1 MTEIIKNMILRKG
14 ILLVITILWVFQ
26 FSALSYEIPKSSLD
40 IKNNTAPRPN
50 SVIEFFNII
59 DQGEKTEVSD
69 DSSGKKISNPDK
81 KSTVNDS
88 IAVLKLL
95 NEAQPIAHSD
105 YKKAFK
111 LTTEAMHIA
120 EATKDKELMGR
131 VQNSMGNLY
140 WFSGDYNHASEYY
153 INALKNFQKTKNQEQ
168 IAECYRNIGWIYLG
182 QKKYELSEEYLLKS
196 LNLNVKLDN
205 KKQIIINYDDLANL
219 YLTSEQYEKGLKSCE
234 KSLKLA
240 KKYKLFDAIG
250 TIHITI
256 AQLNYK
262 LNRISEAEKEYHA
275 GIKMLTKIP
284 NESYNLCLGYLG
296 LGKVKDKQ
304 GKLTEALPLFE
315 KVIFLGREHNFP
327 PELAEGYYLASKI
340 YKKQNQLA
348 KAFDYMELYAA
359 TNDSVNA
366 RNNRNYIQE
375 MGAKLEYEQNKLQ
388 IKSLEQEKKL
398 SEARFDRERNFK
410 IFLIVVI
417 FFLFLLG
424 FFIYR
429 SFLRKKKD
437 NELIAKAYLEIEIK
451 NKDISD
457 SIEYALQIQQARLPH
472 VESIQDSFP
481 EFFVMYLPRDIVSG
495 DFYWFTEMENGKKIF
510 AVSDCTGHGIPGA
523 FMSMMGIDG
532 LNYAVLE
539 KRIESS
545 SQILN
550 HVNKFIIESLKQDLA
565 TVKSKDGMDTAICIF
580 EKDLSSVRYSGANRP
595 LWLIRDQE
603 LIQYSPDKMSIGGN
617 NYSDYEFTEV
627 TIPLQKGD
635 SIYLFSDG
643 YPDQFGGERNKK
655 FMTKNLKQLLLQI
668 THLSAKEQE
677 SVLQS
682 SLQNWMGSLPQIDDI
697 ILVGIKL

>member
-1 MTEIIKNMILRKG
+1 MILRKG

-26 FSALSYEIPKSSLD
+26 FSAFAYEIPKSASD
-40 IKNNTAPRPN
+40 IRNNSNPRPA
-50 SVIEFFNII
+50 SVIELFNLI
-59 DQGEKTEVSD
+59 DPVEKNEVPD
-69 DSSGKKISNPDK
+69 DAAGKKASGPEKKSNPG
-81 KSTVNDS
+81 DS

-95 NEAQPIAHSD
+95 NAAQPIAHSD

-140 WFSGDYNHASEYY
+140 WFSGDYTHASEYY
-153 INALKNFQKTKNQEQ
+153 IDALKNFQKTKNQGQ

-196 LNLNVKLDN
+196 LNLNIKIN
-205 KKQIIINYDDLANL
+205 NRQRTIINYDDLANL
-219 YLTSEQYEKGLKSCE
+219 YLTSGQFEKGLKSCE
-234 KSLKLA
+234 KSIKLA
-240 KKYKLFDAIG
+240 RKYHYSDAIG
-250 TIHITI
+250 TIHVTS
-256 AQLNYK
+256 AQLNYGLK
-262 LNRISEAEKEYHA
+262 RLAEAEKEYRA
-275 GIKMLTKIP
+275 GIAILEKVP
-284 NESYNLCLGYLG
+284 NELYNLCLGYLG
-296 LGKVKDKQ
+296 LGKVKKDQ
-304 GKLTEALPLFE
+304 DKLTEALPLFE
-315 KVIFLGREHNFP
+315 KAITLAKAHNFP
-327 PELAEGYYLASKI
+327 PELAEGYLLASKI
-340 YKKQNQLA
+340 YSARNNLS
-348 KAFDYMELYAA
+348 KAYNYMELYAQ

-366 RNNRNYIQE
+366 RNNRDYIQE

-388 IKSLEQEKKL
+388 IKSLEQEQKL
-398 SEARFDRERNFK
+398 SDAKLDRERNFK
-410 IFLIVVI
+410 IFLIIII

-472 VESIQDSFP
+472 VESIRESFP
-481 EFFVMYLPRDIVSG
+481 EFFVLYLPRDIVSG
-495 DFYWFTEMENGKKIF
+495 DFYWFTETENGKKIF

-532 LNYAVLE
+532 LNYAILE

-580 EKDLSSVRYSGANRP
+580 EKDLSSVKYAGANRP
-595 LWLIRDQE
+595 LWLIRNKE

-617 NYSDYEFTEV
+617 NYSDYEFNEM

-635 SIYLFSDG
+635 SVYLFSDG

-655 FMTKNLKQLLLQI
+655 FMTKNLKQLLLEI
-668 THLSAKEQE
+668 THLSAREQE
-677 SVLQS
+677 SILQK
-682 SLQNWMGSLPQIDDI
+682 SLQNWKGSLPQIDDI

>member
-1 MTEIIKNMILRKG
+1 MILRKG

-26 FSALSYEIPKSSLD
+26 FSAFSYEIPKSASD
-40 IKNNTAPRPN
+40 IRNNSNPRPA
-50 SVIEFFNII
+50 SVIELFNLI
-59 DQGEKTEVSD
+59 DPVEKAEEQD
-69 DSSGKKISNPDK
+69 DTAGKKTAGTDK
-81 KSTVNDS
+81 KSTPGDS

-95 NEAQPIAHSD
+95 NAAQPIAHSD

-140 WFSGDYNHASEYY
+140 WFSGDYTHASEYY
-153 INALKNFQKTKNQEQ
+153 IGALKNFQKTKNQSQ

-196 LNLNVKLDN
+196 LNLNIKIDN
-205 KKQIIINYDDLANL
+205 RQRTIINYDDLANL
-219 YLTSEQYEKGLKSCE
+219 YLTSGQYEKGLESCE
-234 KSLKLA
+234 KSIKLA
-240 KKYKLFDAIG
+240 RKYHYPDAIG
-250 TIHITI
+250 TIHITS
-256 AQLNYK
+256 AQLNYGLK
-262 LNRISEAEKEYHA
+262 RLAEAEKEYHA
-275 GIKMLTKIP
+275 GIAILEKVP
-284 NESYNLCLGYLG
+284 NELYNLCLGYLG
-296 LGKVKDKQ
+296 FGKVKNDQ
-304 GKLTEALPLFE
+304 GKLAEALPLFE
-315 KVIFLGREHNFP
+315 KAIALAKTHNFP
-327 PELAEGYYLASKI
+327 PELAEGYFLASKI
-340 YKKQNQLA
+340 YSAQNNLV
-348 KAFDYMELYAA
+348 KAYDYMELYAQ

-366 RNNRNYIQE
+366 RNNRGYIQE

-388 IKSLEQEKKL
+388 IKSLEQEQKL
-398 SEARFDRERNFK
+398 SDAKLDRERNFK
-410 IFLIVVI
+410 IFLIVII

-472 VESIQDSFP
+472 VEAIKESFP

-495 DFYWFTEMENGKKIF
+495 DFYWFTETENGKKIF

-580 EKDLSSVRYSGANRP
+580 EKDLSSVKYAGANRP
-595 LWLIRDQE
+595 LWLIRDKE

-617 NYSDYEFTEV
+617 NYSDFEFNEM

-635 SIYLFSDG
+635 SVYLFSDG

-655 FMTKNLKQLLLQI
+655 FMTKNLKQLLLDI
-668 THLSAKEQE
+668 THLSANEQE
-677 SVLQS
+677 SILHK
-682 SLQNWMGSLPQIDDI
+682 SLQNWKGSLPQIDDI

>member
-1 MTEIIKNMILRKG
+1 MTEIIKHMILRKG

-26 FSALSYEIPKSSLD
+26 FSARSYEIPKSTLD
-40 IKNNTAPRPN
+40 IKNNGCPRPV
-50 SVIEFFNII
+50 SVIELFNII
-59 DQGEKTEVSD
+59 DPVEKAESPEEST
-69 DSSGKKISNPDK
+69 GKKNSNADK
-81 KSTVNDS
+81 KTNPNDS
-88 IAVLKLL
+88 IAVFKLL
-95 NEAQPIAHSD
+95 EAAQPIAHSD

-111 LTTEAMHIA
+111 LTTEAMQIA
-120 EATKDKELMGR
+120 EATQDKELMGR
-131 VQNSMGNLY
+131 VQNSIGNLY

-153 INALKNFQKTKNQEQ
+153 INALKNFQKTKNFGQ

-182 QKKYELSEEYLLKS
+182 QEKYELSEEYLLKS
-196 LNLNVKLDN
+196 LKLNTKIDN
-205 KKQIIINYDDLANL
+205 QERIIINYDDLANL

-234 KSLKLA
+234 TSIELA
-240 KKYKLFDAIG
+240 KKYKLKDAIG
-250 TIHITI
+250 TIHITT
-256 AQLNYK
+256 AQLNYE
-262 LNRISEAEKEYHA
+262 LDRLTEAEKEYNE
-275 GIKMLTKIP
+275 GIGILSKVP
-284 NESYNLCLGYLG
+284 NQSYNLCLGYLG
-296 LGKVKDKQ
+296 LGKVKKQQ
-304 GKLTEALPLFE
+304 GKKSEALPLFE
-315 KVIFLGREHNFP
+315 KAIFLAKQHNFP

-340 YKKQNQLA
+340 YTTQNKLG
-348 KAFDYMELYAA
+348 KAYEYMELYAE

-388 IKSLEQEKKL
+388 IKSLEQEQKL
-398 SEARFDRERNFK
+398 SDARFERERNFK

-437 NELIAKAYLEIEIK
+437 NQLIAKAYQEIEMK

-472 VESIQDSFP
+472 VQSIRDCFP

-495 DFYWFTEMENGKKIF
+495 DFYWFTETENGKKIF

-532 LNYAVLE
+532 LNYAILE

-545 SQILN
+545 SEILN
-550 HVNKFIIESLKQDLA
+550 HVNKFIIESLKQDLDI
-565 TVKSKDGMDTAICIF
+565 VKNRDGMDTAICIF
-580 EKDLSSVRYSGANRP
+580 EKDLSSVKYAGANRP
-595 LWLIRDQE
+595 LWLIRDKE

-617 NYSDYEFTEV
+617 NYSDYQFTEI

-643 YPDQFGGERNKK
+643 YPDQFGGEHNKK
-655 FMTKNLKQLLLQI
+655 FMTKKLKQLLLEI
-668 THLSAKEQE
+668 THLSAQEQE
-677 SVLQS
+677 AILQS
-682 SLQNWMGSLPQIDDI
+682 SLQNWKGSFPQIDDI

>member
-1 MTEIIKNMILRKG
+1 MILRKG
-14 ILLVITILWVFQ
+14 ILLVITIFWVFP
-26 FSALSYEIPKSSLD
+26 FIAFSYEIPKSAAD
-40 IKNNTAPRPN
+40 IRNNSNPRPA
-50 SVIEFFNII
+50 SVIELFNLI
-59 DQGEKTEVSD
+59 DPVEKNEVQD
-69 DSSGKKISNPDK
+69 DTAGKKTVGPDK
-81 KSTVNDS
+81 KSNPGDS

-95 NEAQPIAHSD
+95 NAAQPIAHSD

-131 VQNSMGNLY
+131 VQNTMGNLY
-140 WFSGDYNHASEYY
+140 WFSGDYTHASEYY
-153 INALKNFQKTKNQEQ
+153 IGALKNFQKTKNQGQ

-182 QKKYELSEEYLLKS
+182 QKKYELAEEYLLKS
-196 LNLNVKLDN
+196 LNLNIKIN
-205 KKQIIINYDDLANL
+205 NRKRTIINYDDLANL
-219 YLTSEQYEKGLKSCE
+219 YLTSGQYEKGLKSCK
-234 KSLKLA
+234 KSIKQA
-240 KKYKLFDAIG
+240 RKYHYSDAIG
-250 TIHITI
+250 TIHVTS
-256 AQLNYK
+256 AQLNYGLK
-262 LNRISEAEKEYHA
+262 RLAEAEKEYRT
-275 GIKMLTKIP
+275 GIAILEKVP
-284 NESYNLCLGYLG
+284 NELYNLCLGYLG
-296 LGKVKDKQ
+296 LGKVKNDQ

-315 KVIFLGREHNFP
+315 KAITLAKTHNFP
-327 PELAEGYYLASKI
+327 PELAEGYFLASKI
-340 YKKQNQLA
+340 YSAQKNLV
-348 KAFDYMELYAA
+348 KAYNYMELYAQ

-366 RNNRNYIQE
+366 RNNRDYIQE

-388 IKSLEQEKKL
+388 IKSLEQEQKL
-398 SEARFDRERNFK
+398 SDAKLDRERNFK
-410 IFLIVVI
+410 IFLIVII

-429 SFLRKKKD
+429 SFLRKKRD
-437 NELIAKAYLEIEIK
+437 NELIAKAYLEIEVK

-472 VESIQDSFP
+472 VETIRESFP

-495 DFYWFTEMENGKKIF
+495 DFYWFTETENGKKIF

-532 LNYAVLE
+532 LNYAILE

-580 EKDLSSVRYSGANRP
+580 EKDFSSVKYSGANRP
-595 LWLIRDQE
+595 LWLIRDKE

-617 NYSDYEFTEV
+617 NYSDYEFNEL

-635 SIYLFSDG
+635 SVYLFSDG

-655 FMTKNLKQLLLQI
+655 FMTKNLKRLLLEI
-668 THLSAKEQE
+668 THLSAREQE
-677 SVLQS
+677 SVLHK
-682 SLQNWMGSLPQIDDI
+682 SLQNWKGSLPQIDDI

>member
-1 MTEIIKNMILRKG
+1 MLRKG
-14 ILLVITILWVFQ
+14 ILLVITILSVFQ
-26 FSALSYEIPKSSLD
+26 FSAFSFEIPKSTAE
-40 IKNNTAPRPN
+40 IRNNTTPRPN
-50 SVIEFFNII
+50 SVIELFNLI
-59 DQGEKTEVSD
+59 DPVDKTVAD
-69 DSSGKKISNPDK
+69 DESGKK
-81 KSTVNDS
+81 TVNPEKKPSIKDS
-88 IAVLKLL
+88 MAVLKLL
-95 NEAQPIAHSD
+95 DQAQPIAHSD

-111 LTTEAMHIA
+111 LTTEAMQIA

-140 WFSGDYNHASEYY
+140 WFSGDYTHASEYY
-153 INALKNFQKTKNQEQ
+153 IDALKNFQKTKNYGQ

-182 QKKYELSEEYLLKS
+182 QKKYDISEEYLLKS
-196 LNLNVKLDN
+196 LNLNIKIDN
-205 KKQIIINYDDLANL
+205 KKRIIINHDDLANL
-219 YLTSEQYEKGLKSCE
+219 YLRSKQYEKGLESSGKAID
-234 KSLKLA
+234 LA
-240 KKYKLFDAIG
+240 KKNQYFDAIG
-250 TIHITI
+250 TIHITT
-256 AQLNYK
+256 AQLNYELK
-262 LNRISEAEKEYHA
+262 RLAEAEKEYNA
-275 GIKMLTKIP
+275 GIEILEKEP

-296 LGKVKDKQ
+296 LGKVKNDQ
-304 GKLTEALPLFE
+304 GKRNEALPLFE
-315 KVIFLGREHNFP
+315 KVIHLGKEHNFP

-340 YKKQNQLA
+340 YESQNKLG
-348 KAFDYMELYAA
+348 KAYDYMELYAQ

-375 MGAKLEYEQNKLQ
+375 MAAKLEYEQNKLQ
-388 IKSLEQEKKL
+388 IKSLEQEQK
-398 SEARFDRERNFK
+398 RERNFK
-410 IFLIVVI
+410 IFLIFVI

-424 FFIYR
+424 FYIYR
-429 SFLRKKKD
+429 SLLRKKKD
-437 NELIAKAYLEIEIK
+437 NQLIAKAYQEIESK

-472 VESIQDSFP
+472 IETIQESFP

-495 DFYWFTEMENGKKIF
+495 DFYWFTETENGKKIF

-532 LNYAVLE
+532 LNYAILE

-550 HVNKFIIESLKQDLA
+550 HVNKFIIESLKQDHEMG
-565 TVKSKDGMDTAICIF
+565 KNRDGMDTAICIF
-580 EKDLSSVRYSGANRP
+580 EKDLSSVKYAGANRP
-595 LWLIRDQE
+595 LWLIRNKE

-617 NYSDYEFTEV
+617 NYSDYEFNEI

-635 SIYLFSDG
+635 SVYLFSDG

-655 FMTKNLKQLLLQI
+655 FMTKNLKNLLLEI

-677 SVLQS
+677 AILQS
-682 SLQNWMGSLPQIDDI
+682 SLQNWKGSFPQIDDI

>member
-1 MTEIIKNMILRKG
+1 MILRKG
-14 ILLVITILWVFQ
+14 ILLLITILSVFQ
-26 FSALSYEIPKSSLD
+26 FSAFSYEIPIPIAIGTESN
-40 IKNNTAPRPN
+40 IKNNINPRPA
-50 SVIEFFNII
+50 SVIELFNLI
-59 DQGEKTEVSD
+59 DPAEKSESTDE
-69 DSSGKKISNPDK
+69 SGKKIANTDK
-81 KSTVNDS
+81 KSTANDS

-95 NEAQPIAHSD
+95 NAAQPIAHSD

-111 LTTEAMHIA
+111 LTTEAMQIA
-120 EATKDKELMGR
+120 EGTKDKELMGR

-140 WFSGDYNHASEYY
+140 WFSGDYTHASEYY
-153 INALKNFQKTKNQEQ
+153 IDALKNFQKTKNQGQ

-182 QKKYELSEEYLLKS
+182 QEKYDLSEEYLLKS
-196 LNLNVKLDN
+196 LNLNIKIDN
-205 KKQIIINYDDLANL
+205 KKRIIINYDDLANL

-234 KSLKLA
+234 KSIELA
-240 KKYKLFDAIG
+240 KKYQFPDAIG
-250 TIHITI
+250 TIHITTGK
-256 AQLNYK
+256 LNYELK
-262 LNRISEAEKEYHA
+262 RLSEAEKEYNA
-275 GIKMLTKIP
+275 GIGILAKVP

-296 LGKVKDKQ
+296 LGKVKNDQ
-304 GKLTEALPLFE
+304 SKLSEALPLFE
-315 KVIFLGREHNFP
+315 KAIFLSKAHNFP
-327 PELAEGYYLASKI
+327 PELAEGYFLASKI
-340 YKKQNQLA
+340 YRTQNNPG
-348 KAFDYMELYAA
+348 KAYDYMELYAE

-366 RNNRNYIQE
+366 RNNRDYIQE

-388 IKSLEQEKKL
+388 IKSLEQEQKL
-398 SEARFDRERNFK
+398 SDAQLDRERNFK
-410 IFLIVVI
+410 IFLIVII

-429 SFLRKKKD
+429 SFLRKKRD

-472 VESIQDSFP
+472 VAAIQECFP

-495 DFYWFTEMENGKKIF
+495 DFYWFTETENGKKIF

-532 LNYAVLE
+532 LNYAILE

-550 HVNKFIIESLKQDLA
+550 HVNKFIIESLKQDSA
-565 TVKSKDGMDTAICIF
+565 DTIKNKDGMDTAICIF
-580 EKDLSSVRYSGANRP
+580 EKDLSSVKYAGANRP
-595 LWLIRDQE
+595 LWLIRDKE

-617 NYSDYEFTEV
+617 NYSDYEFTEI

-635 SIYLFSDG
+635 SVYLFSDG

-655 FMTKNLKQLLLQI
+655 FMTKNLKQLLLEI

-677 SVLQS
+677 AILQT
-682 SLQNWMGSLPQIDDI
+682 SLQNWKGAFPQIDDI

>member
-1 MTEIIKNMILRKG
+1 MILRKG

-26 FSALSYEIPKSSLD
+26 FSAFSYEIPKSASD
-40 IKNNTAPRPN
+40 IRNNSNPRPA
-50 SVIEFFNII
+50 SVIELFNLI
-59 DQGEKTEVSD
+59 DPTEKNEVQD
-69 DSSGKKISNPDK
+69 DTAGKKTAGADK
-81 KSTVNDS
+81 KSTPGDS

-95 NEAQPIAHSD
+95 NAAQPIAHSD

-140 WFSGDYNHASEYY
+140 WFSGDYTHASQYY
-153 INALKNFQKTKNQEQ
+153 IGALKNFQKTKNQSQ

-196 LNLNVKLDN
+196 LNLNIKIN
-205 KKQIIINYDDLANL
+205 NRQRTIINYDDLANL
-219 YLTSEQYEKGLKSCE
+219 YLTSGQYEKGLKSCE
-234 KSLKLA
+234 KSIKLA
-240 KKYKLFDAIG
+240 RKYHYSNGIG
-250 TIHITI
+250 TIHVTC
-256 AQLNYK
+256 AQLNYGLK
-262 LNRISEAEKEYHA
+262 RLAEAEKEYHA
-275 GIKMLTKIP
+275 GIALLEKNPGEL
-284 NESYNLCLGYLG
+284 YNLCLGYLG
-296 LGKVKDKQ
+296 LGKVKNDQ
-304 GKLTEALPLFE
+304 GKLAEALPLFE
-315 KVIFLGREHNFP
+315 KAISLAKKHNFP
-327 PELAEGYYLASKI
+327 PELAEGYFLASKI
-340 YKKQNQLA
+340 YSVQNNLV
-348 KAFDYMELYAA
+348 KAYNYMELYAQ

-366 RNNRNYIQE
+366 RNNRDYIQE

-388 IKSLEQEKKL
+388 IKSLEQEQKL
-398 SEARFDRERNFK
+398 SDAKLDRERNFK
-410 IFLIVVI
+410 IFLIVII

-429 SFLRKKKD
+429 SFLRKKRD
-437 NELIAKAYLEIEIK
+437 NELIAKAYLEIEVK

-472 VESIQDSFP
+472 VETIQESFP

-495 DFYWFTEMENGKKIF
+495 DFYWFTETENGKKIF

-532 LNYAVLE
+532 LNYAILE

-580 EKDLSSVRYSGANRP
+580 EKDLSSVKYSGANRP
-595 LWLIRDQE
+595 LWLIRNKE

-617 NYSDYEFTEV
+617 NYSDYEFNEM

-635 SIYLFSDG
+635 SVYLFSDG

-655 FMTKNLKQLLLQI
+655 FMTKNLKQLLLEI
-668 THLSAKEQE
+668 THLSAREQE
-677 SVLQS
+677 SILHK
-682 SLQNWMGSLPQIDDI
+682 SLQNWKGSLPQIDDI

>member
-1 MTEIIKNMILRKG
+1 MILRKG
-14 ILLVITILWVFQ
+14 ILLVITLLWVFH
-26 FSALSYEIPKSSLD
+26 FSALSYEIPKSASD
-40 IKNNTAPRPN
+40 IRNNSNPRPT
-50 SVIEFFNII
+50 SVIELFNLI
-59 DQGEKTEVSD
+59 DPVEKSEVQD
-69 DSSGKKISNPDK
+69 EPAGKKATGTDK
-81 KSTVNDS
+81 KSTPGDS

-95 NEAQPIAHSD
+95 KAAQPIAHSD

-140 WFSGDYNHASEYY
+140 WFSGDYTHASEYY
-153 INALKNFQKTKNQEQ
+153 IDALKNFQKTKNQGQ

-196 LNLNVKLDN
+196 LNLNIKIN
-205 KKQIIINYDDLANL
+205 NRQRTIINYDDLANL
-219 YLTSEQYEKGLKSCE
+219 YLTSGQYKKGLESCGKSI
-234 KSLKLA
+234 KLA
-240 KKYKLFDAIG
+240 RKYNYSDAIG
-250 TIHITI
+250 TIHVTS
-256 AQLNYK
+256 AQLNYGLK
-262 LNRISEAEKEYHA
+262 RLAEAEKEYHA
-275 GIKMLTKIP
+275 GIAILEKVP
-284 NESYNLCLGYLG
+284 NELYNLCLGYLG
-296 LGKVKDKQ
+296 LGKVKNDQ
-304 GKLTEALPLFE
+304 GKLAEALPLFE
-315 KVIFLGREHNFP
+315 KAITLAKTHNFP
-327 PELAEGYYLASKI
+327 PELAEGYFLASKI
-340 YKKQNQLA
+340 YSAQNNLV
-348 KAFDYMELYAA
+348 KAYNYMELYAR

-366 RNNRNYIQE
+366 RNNRDYIQE

-388 IKSLEQEKKL
+388 IKSLEQEQKL
-398 SEARFDRERNFK
+398 SDAKLDRERNFK
-410 IFLIVVI
+410 IFLIVII

-429 SFLRKKKD
+429 SFLRKKRD

-472 VESIQDSFP
+472 VESIQESFP

-495 DFYWFTEMENGKKIF
+495 DFYWFTETENGKKIF

-532 LNYAVLE
+532 LNYAILE

-580 EKDLSSVRYSGANRP
+580 EKDLSSVKYAGANRP
-595 LWLIRDQE
+595 LWLIRDKE

-617 NYSDYEFTEV
+617 NYSDYEFNEM

-635 SIYLFSDG
+635 SVYLFSDG

-655 FMTKNLKQLLLQI
+655 FMTKNLKRLLLEI
-668 THLSAKEQE
+668 THLSAREQE
-677 SVLQS
+677 SILQKN
-682 SLQNWMGSLPQIDDI
+682 LQNWKGSLPQIDDI

>member
-1 MTEIIKNMILRKG
+1 MILRKG
-14 ILLVITILWVFQ
+14 ILLVITLLWVFH
-26 FSALSYEIPKSSLD
+26 FSALSYEIPKSASD
-40 IKNNTAPRPN
+40 IRNNSNPRPT
-50 SVIEFFNII
+50 SVIELFNLI
-59 DQGEKTEVSD
+59 DPVEKSEVQD
-69 DSSGKKISNPDK
+69 EPAGKKATGTDK
-81 KSTVNDS
+81 KSTPGDS

-95 NEAQPIAHSD
+95 KAAQPIAHSD

-140 WFSGDYNHASEYY
+140 WFSGDYTHASEYY
-153 INALKNFQKTKNQEQ
+153 IGALKNFQKTKNQGQ

-196 LNLNVKLDN
+196 LNLNIKIN
-205 KKQIIINYDDLANL
+205 NRQRTIINYDDLANL
-219 YLTSEQYEKGLKSCE
+219 YLTSGQYKKGLESCGKSI
-234 KSLKLA
+234 KLA
-240 KKYKLFDAIG
+240 RKYNYTDAIG
-250 TIHITI
+250 TIHVTS
-256 AQLNYK
+256 AQLNYGLK
-262 LNRISEAEKEYHA
+262 RLAEAEKEYHA
-275 GIKMLTKIP
+275 GIAILEKVP
-284 NESYNLCLGYLG
+284 NELYNLCLGYLG
-296 LGKVKDKQ
+296 LGKVKNDQ
-304 GKLTEALPLFE
+304 GKLAEALPLFE
-315 KVIFLGREHNFP
+315 KAITLAKTHNFP
-327 PELAEGYYLASKI
+327 PELAEGYFLASKI
-340 YKKQNQLA
+340 YSAQNNLV
-348 KAFDYMELYAA
+348 KAYNYMELYAR

-366 RNNRNYIQE
+366 RNNRDYIQE

-388 IKSLEQEKKL
+388 IKSLEQEQKL
-398 SEARFDRERNFK
+398 SDAKLDRERNFK
-410 IFLIVVI
+410 IFLIVII

-429 SFLRKKKD
+429 SFLRKKRD

-472 VESIQDSFP
+472 VESIQESFP

-495 DFYWFTEMENGKKIF
+495 DFYWFTETENGKKIF

-532 LNYAVLE
+532 LNYAILE

-580 EKDLSSVRYSGANRP
+580 EKDLSSVKYAGANRP
-595 LWLIRDQE
+595 LWLIRDKE

-617 NYSDYEFTEV
+617 NYSDYEFNEM

-635 SIYLFSDG
+635 SVYLFSDG

-655 FMTKNLKQLLLQI
+655 FMTKNLKRLLLEI
-668 THLSAKEQE
+668 THLSAREQE
-677 SVLQS
+677 SILQKN
-682 SLQNWMGSLPQIDDI
+682 LQNWKGSLPQIDDI

>member
-1 MTEIIKNMILRKG
+1 MILRKG
-14 ILLVITILWVFQ
+14 ILLVIAILWIFQ
-26 FSALSYEIPKSSLD
+26 FSALSYEVPKSTLD
-40 IKNNTAPRPN
+40 IKNNTVPRPN
-50 SVIEFFNII
+50 GVIELFNLI
-59 DQGEKTEVSD
+59 DQEKPETPEEATS
-69 DSSGKKISNPDK
+69 KKNTHSDK
-81 KSTVNDS
+81 KSVATDS

-95 NEAQPIAHSD
+95 NAAKPIAHSD

-111 LTTEAMHIA
+111 LTTKAMQIA
-120 EATKDKELMGR
+120 ETTKDKELMGR

-153 INALKNFQKTKNQEQ
+153 IHALKNFQKTKNHGQ

-196 LNLNVKLDN
+196 LRLNTKIDD
-205 KKQIIINYDDLANL
+205 KERIIINYDDLANL
-219 YLTSEQYEKGLKSCE
+219 YLTSGQYKKGLESCE
-234 KSLKLA
+234 KSIELA
-240 KKYKLFDAIG
+240 KKYKFFDAIG
-250 TIHITI
+250 TIHVTSG
-256 AQLNYK
+256 QLNYK
-262 LNRISEAEKEYHA
+262 LGRLSEAEKEYHA
-275 GIKMLTKIP
+275 GIGILSKIP

-296 LGKVKDKQ
+296 LGKVKNGQNK
-304 GKLTEALPLFE
+304 TSEALPLFE
-315 KVIFLGREHNFP
+315 KAVFLAKAHNFP

-340 YKKQNQLA
+340 YAAQNQSN
-348 KAFDYMELYAA
+348 KAYEYMELYAE

-366 RNNRNYIQE
+366 RNNRSYIQE

-388 IKSLEQEKKL
+388 IKNLEQEQKL
-398 SEARFDRERNFK
+398 SDAKLDRERSFK
-410 IFLIVVI
+410 MFLIVVI

-437 NELIAKAYLEIEIK
+437 NETIAKAYLEIEVK

-472 VESIQDSFP
+472 IDSIQASFP

-495 DFYWFTEMENGKKIF
+495 DFYWFTETEDGKKIF

-532 LNYAVLE
+532 LNYAILE

-550 HVNKFIIESLKQDLA
+550 HVNKFIIESLKQDHD
-565 TVKSKDGMDTAICIF
+565 TVKNKDGMDTAICIF
-580 EKDLSSVRYSGANRP
+580 EKDLSSVKYAGANRP
-595 LWLIRDQE
+595 LWIIRDKE

-617 NYSDYEFTEV
+617 NYSNYEFTET

-635 SIYLFSDG
+635 SVYMFSDG

-677 SVLQS
+677 GILQS
-682 SLQNWMGSLPQIDDI
+682 HLQNWKGSFPQIDDI

>member
-1 MTEIIKNMILRKG
+1 MILRKG
-14 ILLVITILWVFQ
+14 IILLITISWIFR
-26 FSALSYEIPKSSLD
+26 FSAFSFEIPKSDLS
-40 IKNNTAPRPN
+40 IKNNASPRPA
-50 SVIEFFNII
+50 SVIELFNRL
-59 DQGEKTEVSD
+59 DPVENVENTED
-69 DSSGKKISNPDK
+69 LGKKPVNSDK
-81 KSTVNDS
+81 KPIANDS
-88 IAVLKLL
+88 ISVLHLL
-95 NEAQPIAHSD
+95 NAAKPIAHSD

-111 LTTEAMHIA
+111 LTTKAMQLA
-120 EATKDKELMGR
+120 EATKDKELIGKA
-131 VQNSMGNLY
+131 QNSMGNLY

-153 INALKNFQKTKNQEQ
+153 IQALRNFQKTKNLEE

-182 QKKYELSEEYLLKS
+182 QEKYALSEEYLLKS
-196 LNLNVKLDN
+196 LNLNTKIN
-205 KKQIIINYDDLANL
+205 NNRRIIINYDDLANL
-219 YLTSEQYEKGLKSCE
+219 YLTSEQYQKGLESCKKSIE
-234 KSLKLA
+234 LA
-240 KKYKLFDAIG
+240 KEYEFEDAIG
-250 TIHITI
+250 TIHITT
-256 AQLNYK
+256 AQLNDK
-262 LNRISEAEKEYHA
+262 LNRLQEAENEYHL
-275 GIKMLTKIP
+275 GIAILSKFP

-296 LGKVKDKQ
+296 LGKVKNQQ
-304 GKLTEALPLFE
+304 GKLSEALPLFE
-315 KVIFLGREHNFP
+315 KAIFLAEAHHFP

-340 YKKQNQLA
+340 YATQKKA
-348 KAFDYMELYAA
+348 DKAYEYMELYAK

-388 IKSLEQEKKL
+388 IKTLEQEQKL
-398 SEARFDRERNFK
+398 SDAQLDRERNFK

-429 SFLRKKKD
+429 SFLRKKRD
-437 NELIAKAYLEIEIK
+437 NQLIAKAYLEIEIK

-472 VESIQDSFP
+472 LESIQNCFP

-495 DFYWFTEMENGKKIF
+495 DFYWFTETENGKKIF
-510 AVSDCTGHGIPGA
+510 AVADCTGHGIPGA

-532 LNYAVLE
+532 LNYAILE

-550 HVNKFIIESLKQDLA
+550 HVNKFIIESLKQDLD
-565 TVKSKDGMDTAICIF
+565 TVKNKDGMDTAICIF
-580 EKDLSSVRYSGANRP
+580 EKDLSSVKYAGANRP

-617 NYSDYEFTEV
+617 NYSDYEFTEI

-655 FMTKNLKQLLLQI
+655 FMTKNLKQLLLEVN
-668 THLSAKEQE
+668 HLSANEQE
-677 SVLQS
+677 AILQS
-682 SLQNWMGSLPQIDDI
+682 SLQNWRGSFPQIDDI

>member
-1 MTEIIKNMILRKG
+1 MILRKG
-14 ILLVITILWVFQ
+14 IVLVITLLWVFQ
-26 FSALSYEIPKSSLD
+26 SDAFSCKIPKSELD
-40 IKNNTAPRPN
+40 IRNNTAPRPA
-50 SVIEFFNII
+50 SPIELFNLI
-59 DQGEKTEVSD
+59 DPVEKTDTPDEPT
-69 DSSGKKISNPDK
+69 GKKISGSDK
-81 KSTVNDS
+81 KSAAGDS

-95 NEAQPIAHSD
+95 NAAQPIAHSD

-111 LTTEAMHIA
+111 LTTEAMQIA
-120 EATKDKELMGR
+120 EATKDKELIGR
-131 VQNSMGNLY
+131 AQNTMGNLY
-140 WFSGDYNHASEYY
+140 WFSGDYTHASEYY
-153 INALKNFQKTKNQEQ
+153 IDALKNFQKTRNQAQ

-196 LNLNVKLDN
+196 LNLNIKIN
-205 KKQIIINYDDLANL
+205 NQKRIIINYDDLANL
-219 YLTSEQYEKGLKSCE
+219 YLTSEQYEKGLESCKKSIA
-234 KSLKLA
+234 LA
-240 KKYKLFDAIG
+240 KKYQFLDALG
-250 TIHITI
+250 TIHITTGLLHYELKHL
-256 AQLNYK
+256 A
-262 LNRISEAEKEYHA
+262 EAEKEYKE
-275 GIKMLTKIP
+275 GIGILVKVP

-296 LGKVKDKQ
+296 LGKVKNDQ
-304 GKLTEALPLFE
+304 GKLSEALPLFE
-315 KVIFLGREHNFP
+315 KVIALGKSNNFP

-340 YKKQNQLA
+340 YRAQNNPG
-348 KAFDYMELYAA
+348 KAYDYMELYAQ

-366 RNNRNYIQE
+366 RNNRDYIQE

-388 IKSLEQEKKL
+388 IKSLEQEQKL
-398 SEARFDRERNFK
+398 SEARLDRERNFK
-410 IFLIVVI
+410 IFLIVII

-437 NELIAKAYLEIEIK
+437 NQLIAKAYQEIESK

-472 VESIQDSFP
+472 VETIQQSFP

-495 DFYWFTEMENGKKIF
+495 DFYWFTETENGKKIF

-532 LNYAVLE
+532 LNYAILE

-550 HVNKFIIESLKQDLA
+550 HVNKFIIESLKQDLE
-565 TVKSKDGMDTAICIF
+565 TVKNKDGMDTAICIF
-580 EKDLSSVRYSGANRP
+580 EKDLSSVKYAGANRP
-595 LWLIRDQE
+595 LWLIRNKE
-603 LIQYSPDKMSIGGN
+603 LIQYAPDKMSIGGN
-617 NYSDYEFTEV
+617 NYSDYEFNEI

-643 YPDQFGGERNKK
+643 YPDQFGGDRNKK
-655 FMTKNLKQLLLQI
+655 FMTKNLKQLLLEI

-677 SVLQS
+677 AILQS
-682 SLQNWMGSLPQIDDI
+682 SLQNWKGSFPQIDDI

>member
-1 MTEIIKNMILRKG
+1 MTEIIKTMILRKG
-14 ILLVITILWVFQ
+14 ILLVLTILWVFQ
-26 FSALSYEIPKSSLD
+26 FSALSYEIPKSNLD
-40 IKNNTAPRPN
+40 LRNNTSPRPN
-50 SVIEFFNII
+50 AIIELFNII
-59 DQGEKTEVSD
+59 DQAEKTESPD
-69 DSSGKKISNPDK
+69 EPGGKMFSYPDK
-81 KSTVNDS
+81 RSSASDS

-111 LTTEAMHIA
+111 LTTEAMQIA

-140 WFSGDYNHASEYY
+140 WFSGDYTHASEYY
-153 INALKNFQKTKNQEQ
+153 IHALKNFQKTKNQSQ

-196 LNLNVKLDN
+196 LNLNIRIDN
-205 KKQIIINYDDLANL
+205 KKRIIINYDDLANL

-240 KKYKLFDAIG
+240 KQYKLSDAIG
-250 TIHITI
+250 TIHVTI

-262 LNRISEAEKEYHA
+262 LNRIAESEKGYHT
-275 GIKMLTKIP
+275 GIGILSKIP

-296 LGKVKDKQ
+296 LAKVKDKQ

-315 KVIFLGREHNFP
+315 KAIYLAREHNFP

-340 YKKQNQLA
+340 YKTQNQFG
-348 KAFDYMELYAA
+348 KAYEYMELYAE

-388 IKSLEQEKKL
+388 IKSLEQEQKL
-398 SEARFDRERNFK
+398 SDVQLERERNFK

-424 FFIYR
+424 FYIYR

-437 NELIAKAYLEIEIK
+437 NQIIAKAYLEIEIK

-472 VESIQDSFP
+472 VASIQNCFP
-481 EFFVMYLPRDIVSG
+481 EFFALYLPRDIVSG
-495 DFYWFTEMENGKKIF
+495 DFYWFTETENGKKIF

-532 LNYAVLE
+532 LNYAILE

-550 HVNKFIIESLKQDLA
+550 HVNKFIIESLKQDLD
-565 TVKSKDGMDTAICIF
+565 TTKNRDGMDTAICIF

-668 THLSAKEQE
+668 THLSSKEQE
-677 SVLQS
+677 EALQS
-682 SLQNWMGSLPQIDDI
+682 NLQSWKGALPQIDDI

>member
-1 MTEIIKNMILRKG
+1 MTQFIKNMILRKG
-14 ILLVITILWVFQ
+14 IFLVITILWVFQ
-26 FSALSYEIPKSSLD
+26 SAAFSYEIPKSESN
-40 IKNNTAPRPN
+40 IRANTGTRPV
-50 SVIEFFNII
+50 SPIELFNLI
-59 DQGEKTEVSD
+59 DPAETETPD
-69 DSSGKKISNPDK
+69 ETTGKKISGVEK
-81 KSTVNDS
+81 KTAASDS

-95 NEAQPIAHSD
+95 NAAQPIAHSD

-111 LTTEAMHIA
+111 LTKEAMQIA
-120 EATKDKELMGR
+120 ESTKDKELIGR
-131 VQNSMGNLY
+131 AQNTMGNLY
-140 WFSGDYNHASEYY
+140 WFSGDYTHASEYY
-153 INALKNFQKTKNQEQ
+153 IDALKNFQKTKNQAQ

-182 QKKYELSEEYLLKS
+182 QKKYDLSEEYLLKS
-196 LNLNVKLDN
+196 LNLNIKIDN
-205 KKQIIINYDDLANL
+205 KKRIIINYDDLANL
-219 YLTSEQYEKGLKSCE
+219 YLTSEQYEKGLKACE
-234 KSLKLA
+234 KSLELA
-240 KKYKLFDAIG
+240 KKYQFLDAIG

-256 AQLNYK
+256 AQLNFELK
-262 LNRISEAEKEYHA
+262 RLSEAEKDYNE
-275 GIKMLTKIP
+275 GIRILVKVP
-284 NESYNLCLGYLG
+284 NETYNLCLGYLG
-296 LGKVKDKQ
+296 LGKVKNGQ
-304 GKLTEALPLFE
+304 GKLSEALPLFE
-315 KVIFLGREHNFP
+315 KAITLAKAHNFP
-327 PELAEGYYLASKI
+327 PELAEGYYAASKI
-340 YKKQNQLA
+340 YHAQGNPA
-348 KAFDYMELYAA
+348 KAYDYMELYAQ

-366 RNNRNYIQE
+366 RNNRDYIQE

-388 IKSLEQEKKL
+388 IKSLEQEQKL
-398 SEARFDRERNFK
+398 SDAQLGRERNFK
-410 IFLIVVI
+410 IFLIVI
-417 FFLFLLG
+417 ILFLFLFG

-437 NELIAKAYLEIEIK
+437 NELIAKAYREIEIK

-472 VESIQDSFP
+472 VETIQQSFP

-495 DFYWFTEMENGKKIF
+495 DFYWFTETENGRKIF

-532 LNYAVLE
+532 LNYAILE

-565 TVKSKDGMDTAICIF
+565 TVKNKDGMDTAICIF
-580 EKDLSSVRYSGANRP
+580 EKDLSSVRYAGANRP
-595 LWLIRDQE
+595 LWLIRDKE

-617 NYSDYEFTEV
+617 NYSDYEFNEI

-635 SIYLFSDG
+635 SVYLFSDG

-655 FMTKNLKQLLLQI
+655 FMTKNLKQLLLEI

-677 SVLQS
+677 AILQT
-682 SLQNWMGSLPQIDDI
+682 SLQNWKGSFPQIDDI

>member
-1 MTEIIKNMILRKG
+1 VTQFIKNMILRKG
-14 ILLVITILWVFQ
+14 ILLVTTILWVFQ
-26 FSALSYEIPKSSLD
+26 SAAFSYEIPKSESN
-40 IKNNTAPRPN
+40 IRTNTAARPV
-50 SVIEFFNII
+50 SPIELFNLI
-59 DQGEKTEVSD
+59 DPVETESPD
-69 DSSGKKISNPDK
+69 DAVGKKISGTEK
-81 KSTVNDS
+81 KSTVSDS

-95 NEAQPIAHSD
+95 NAAQPIAHSD

-111 LTTEAMHIA
+111 LTTEAMQIA
-120 EATKDKELMGR
+120 ESTKDKELIGR
-131 VQNSMGNLY
+131 AQNTMGNLY
-140 WFSGDYNHASEYY
+140 WFSGDYTHASEYY
-153 INALKNFQKTKNQEQ
+153 IDALKNFQKTKNQAQ

-182 QKKYELSEEYLLKS
+182 QKKYDLSEEYLLKS
-196 LNLNVKLDN
+196 LNLNIKIDT
-205 KKQIIINYDDLANL
+205 KKRIIINYDDLANL
-219 YLTSEQYEKGLKSCE
+219 YLTSEQYEKGLKACE
-234 KSLKLA
+234 KSIELA
-240 KKYKLFDAIG
+240 KKYHFPDAIG
-250 TIHITI
+250 TIHITTGL
-256 AQLNYK
+256 LNYE
-262 LNRISEAEKEYHA
+262 LNRLPEAEKEYNA
-275 GIKMLTKIP
+275 GIGILVKVP

-296 LGKVKDKQ
+296 LGKVKNDQ
-304 GKLTEALPLFE
+304 HKLSEALPLFE
-315 KVIFLGREHNFP
+315 KAIAIGKAHNFP

-340 YKKQNQLA
+340 YRSQNNLE
-348 KAFDYMELYAA
+348 KAYNYMELYSQ

-366 RNNRNYIQE
+366 RNNRDYIQE

-388 IKSLEQEKKL
+388 IKSLEQEQKL
-398 SEARFDRERNFK
+398 SDAELDRERNFK
-410 IFLIVVI
+410 IFLIIII
-417 FFLFLLG
+417 FFLFLFG

-437 NELIAKAYLEIEIK
+437 NQLIAKAYLEIEIK

-472 VESIQDSFP
+472 VETIQQAFP

-495 DFYWFTEMENGKKIF
+495 DFYWFTETDNGKKIF

-532 LNYAVLE
+532 LNYAILE

-550 HVNKFIIESLKQDLA
+550 HVNKFIIESLKQDLE
-565 TVKSKDGMDTAICIF
+565 TVKNKDGMDTAICIF
-580 EKDLSSVRYSGANRP
+580 EKDLSSVKYAGANRP
-595 LWLIRDQE
+595 LWLIRDSE
-603 LIQYSPDKMSIGGN
+603 LIQYLPDKMSIGGN
-617 NYSDYEFTEV
+617 NYSDYEFNEI

-655 FMTKNLKQLLLQI
+655 FMTKNLKQLLLEV

-677 SVLQS
+677 TILQQ
-682 SLQNWMGSLPQIDDI
+682 SLQNWKGALPQIDDI

>member
-1 MTEIIKNMILRKG
+1 MIQRKG
-14 ILLVITILWVFQ
+14 IFVLINILWVFQ
-26 FSALSYEIPKSSLD
+26 FSAFSFEIPKSNPD
-40 IKNNTAPRPN
+40 IKSNCSSRPA
-50 SVIEFFNII
+50 SVIELFNII
-59 DQGEKTEVSD
+59 NPVEKTDEPTDLSE
-69 DSSGKKISNPDK
+69 KKSANPDK
-81 KSTVNDS
+81 KAIAGDS

-95 NEAQPIAHSD
+95 KEAQPIAHSD

-111 LTTEAMHIA
+111 LTTEAMQIA
-120 EATKDKELMGR
+120 EGTQDKELIGR
-131 VQNSMGNLY
+131 AQNTMGNLY

-153 INALKNFQKTKNQEQ
+153 INALKNFQKTKNTGQ

-182 QKKYELSEEYLLKS
+182 QKKYDLSEEYLLKS
-196 LNLNVKLDN
+196 LKLNIKIDN
-205 KKQIIINYDDLANL
+205 KDRIIINYDDLANL
-219 YLTSEQYEKGLKSCE
+219 YLTSKQYEKGLKSCE
-234 KSLKLA
+234 KSIELA
-240 KKYKLFDAIG
+240 KNSQRADAIG
-250 TIHITI
+250 TIHITTGL
-256 AQLNYK
+256 LNYD
-262 LNRISEAEKEYHA
+262 LNRLPEAEKEYNA
-275 GIKMLTKIP
+275 GIGILSKVS

-296 LGKVKDKQ
+296 LGKVKNQQ
-304 GKLTEALPLFE
+304 GKLSEALPLFE
-315 KVIFLGREHNFP
+315 KAISLAKTHNFP

-340 YKKQNQLA
+340 YRSQKKLD
-348 KAFDYMELYAA
+348 KAFEYMELYAQ

-366 RNNRNYIQE
+366 RNNRDYIQE

-388 IKSLEQEKKL
+388 IKNLEQEQKL
-398 SEARFDRERNFK
+398 SDAELDRERNFK
-410 IFLIVVI
+410 IFLFVVI

-437 NELIAKAYLEIEIK
+437 NELIARAYLEIEIK

-457 SIEYALQIQQARLPH
+457 SIEYALQIQQARLPQ
-472 VESIQDSFP
+472 VESIQACFP

-495 DFYWFTEMENGKKIF
+495 DFYWFTETENGKKIF

-532 LNYAVLE
+532 LNYAILE

-550 HVNKFIIESLKQDLA
+550 HVNKFIIESLKQDSA
-565 TVKSKDGMDTAICIF
+565 DTIKNKDGMDTAICIF
-580 EKDLSSVRYSGANRP
+580 EKDLSSVRYAGANRP
-595 LWLIRDQE
+595 LWLIRDNE

-617 NYSDYEFTEV
+617 NYSDYEFTEI

-635 SIYLFSDG
+635 TIYLFSDG

-655 FMTKNLKQLLLQI
+655 FMTKNLKQLLLEI

-677 SVLQS
+677 AILQT
-682 SLQNWMGSLPQIDDI
+682 SLQNWKGSFPQIDDI

>member
-1 MTEIIKNMILRKG
+1 MLRKG
-14 ILLVITILWVFQ
+14 ILLVITILSVFQ
-26 FSALSYEIPKSSLD
+26 FSALSFEIPKSVNSD
-40 IKNNTAPRPN
+40 IRNNTAPRPN
-50 SVIEFFNII
+50 SVIELFNLI
-59 DQGEKTEVSD
+59 DPADKTEALD
-69 DSSGKKISNPDK
+69 ETGKKTVNSDK
-81 KSTVNDS
+81 KPSIKDS

-111 LTTEAMHIA
+111 LTNEAMQIA

-140 WFSGDYNHASEYY
+140 WFSGDYTHASEYY
-153 INALKNFQKTKNQEQ
+153 IDALKNFQKTKNYGQ

-196 LNLNVKLDN
+196 LNLNIKIDN
-205 KKQIIINYDDLANL
+205 KERIIINYDDLANL
-219 YLTSEQYEKGLKSCE
+219 YLTSKQYEKGLKSCKKGIELAE
-234 KSLKLA
+234 KHRFLE
-240 KKYKLFDAIG
+240 AIG

-256 AQLNYK
+256 AKLNYELK
-262 LNRISEAEKEYHA
+262 RLEESEKEYKE
-275 GIKMLTKIP
+275 GIGILSKST
-284 NESYNLCLGYLG
+284 NQSYNLCLGYLG
-296 LGKVKDKQ
+296 LGKVKNDQ
-304 GKLTEALPLFE
+304 GKITEALPLFE
-315 KVIFLGREHNFP
+315 KAIYLGREHNFP

-340 YKKQNQLA
+340 YRGQNNLD
-348 KAFDYMELYAA
+348 KAYDYMELYAQ

-375 MGAKLEYEQNKLQ
+375 IGAKLEYEQNKMQ
-388 IKSLEQEKKL
+388 IKSLEQE
-398 SEARFDRERNFK
+398 RTRERNFK
-410 IFLIVVI
+410 IFLIIVI
-417 FFLFLLG
+417 FFLFLVG
-424 FFIYR
+424 FLIFR

-437 NELIAKAYLEIEIK
+437 NQLIAKAYLEIEIK

-472 VESIQDSFP
+472 IETIQESFP

-495 DFYWFTEMENGKKIF
+495 DFYWFTETENGKKIF

-532 LNYAVLE
+532 LNYAILE

-550 HVNKFIIESLKQDLA
+550 HVNKFIIESLKQDHGMG
-565 TVKSKDGMDTAICIF
+565 KNRDGMDTAICIF
-580 EKDLSSVRYSGANRP
+580 EKDLSSVKYSGANRP
-595 LWLIRDQE
+595 LWLIRNKE

-617 NYSDYEFTEV
+617 NYSDYEFNEI

-635 SIYLFSDG
+635 SVYLFSDG

-655 FMTKNLKQLLLQI
+655 FMTKNLKQLLLEI

-677 SVLQS
+677 AILQT
-682 SLQNWMGSLPQIDDI
+682 SLQNWKGSFPQIDDI